1 MSVVLI
7 LTTYGEAVTDLLRTT
22 MHPESRLRMP
32 VETHQENRL
41 RPGNEYDSP
50 MFHEAV
56 GQFDRVAN
64 LMGLDDNVMDRL
76 RSPQKS
82 TVVSFPFR
90 HDNYSEVETIF
101 GYRVQHLTT
110 MGPTKGGIRFAPD
123 VDLGEVAALAML
135 MTWKCSI
142 VGVPFGGAKGGV
154 RINPMELSRAELQR
168 VTRRFTMEIINVI
181 GPEQDIPAPDLGTNE
196 QVMAWM
202 MDTYSQHVGHA
213 VPAVVTGKPP
223 ALGGSVARR
232 EATGRGLMFLLPQA
246 AQVIEMNPLDATVA
260 IHGFGN
266 VGRYAAVAGSQMK
279 TRVVAVSDISGALY
293 NPDGLDVN
301 AVGKWVD
308 ENRFLEGYPDA
319 DFLDGNAVFA
329 LDVDVLVPAAVQG
342 VINKDNARDV
352 RAKMIIEGANSPTTI
367 EADDI
372 LNERGVL
379 IIPDILANAGGVT
392 VSYFEWV
399 QDVQKYFWTENEI
412 VARLREIMVSSFEDV
427 HQISVSENV
436 NLRTAALIKGI
447 RRVADAK
454 LVRGIFP

>member
-1 MSVVLI
+1 M
-7 LTTYGEAVTDLLRTT
+7 Y
-22 MHPESRLRMP
+22 
-32 VETHQENRL
+32 N
-41 RPGNEYDSP
+41 
-50 MFHEAV
+50 EAV
-56 GQFDRVAN
+56 GQFNRVAR
-64 LMGLDDNVMDRL
+64 LMGLDDNVADRL
-76 RSPQKS
+76 RVPQKS

-90 HDNYSEVETIF
+90 HDNYTEVETIF

-110 MGPTKGGIRFAPD
+110 MGPTKGGIRFDID
-123 VDLGEVAALAML
+123 VDLGEVAALAMW

-154 RINPMELSRAELQR
+154 RINPMNLSRAELQR

-181 GPEQDIPAPDLGTNE
+181 GPDTDIPAPDLGTNE

-213 VPAVVTGKPP
+213 VPAIVTGKPP

-246 AQVIEMNPLDATVA
+246 ASAVGLNPVEATIA

-266 VGRYAAVAGSQMK
+266 VGRYAAVAAHE
-279 TRVVAVSDISGALY
+279 TNARVVSVSDISGAVY
-293 NPDGLDVN
+293 NREGLDIP

-319 DFLDGNAVFA
+319 DFIEGNAIFG
-329 LDVDVLVPAAVQG
+329 LDVDVLVPAAVQN
-342 VINKDNARDV
+342 VLRADNAAEV
-352 RAKMIIEGANSPTTI
+352 KAKLIIEGANNPTTL
-367 EADDI
+367 EADD
-372 LNERGVL
+372 LLRERDVL
-379 IIPDILANAGGVT
+379 IVPDILANAGGVT

-399 QDVQKYFWTENEI
+399 QDVQKYFWSENET
-412 VARLREIMVSSFEDV
+412 VGRLREIMTRAFDDV
-427 HQISVSENV
+427 HNIARSENV
-436 NLRTAALIKGI
+436 DLRTAALIKGI

-454 LVRGIFP
+454 LVRGVFP

>member
-1 MSVVLI
+1 MES
-7 LTTYGEAVTDLLRTT
+7 AR
-22 MHPESRLRMP
+22 PEF
-32 VETHQENRL
+32 
-41 RPGNEYDSP
+41 DSQ
-50 MFHEAV
+50 MYNEAV
-56 GQFDRVAN
+56 GQFNRVAE
-64 LMGLDDNVMDRL
+64 LMGLDDNVADRL
-76 RSPQKS
+76 RVPQKS

-90 HDNYSEVETIF
+90 HDNYTEVETIF

-110 MGPTKGGIRFAPD
+110 MGPTKGGIRFDLD
-123 VDLGEVAALAML
+123 VDLGEVAALAMW

-181 GPEQDIPAPDLGTNE
+181 GPDTDIPAPDLGTNE
-196 QVMAWM
+196 QVMAWL

-246 AQVIEMNPLDATVA
+246 ANVIDLDPIGASVA

-266 VGRYAAVAGSQMK
+266 VGRYAAVAADEMK
-279 TRVVAVSDISGALY
+279 AKVVAVSDISGAIY
-293 NPDGLDVN
+293 NPDGIDVA

-308 ENRFLEGYPDA
+308 ENRFLEGFPDA
-319 DFLDGNAVFA
+319 DFIDGDAVFG
-329 LDVDVLVPAAVQG
+329 LDVDVLVPAAIQNVLRA
-342 VINKDNARDV
+342 DNANDV
-352 RAKMIIEGANSPTTI
+352 KAKLLIEGANNPTTL

-372 LNERGVL
+372 LRDKGVL
-379 IIPDILANAGGVT
+379 IVPDVLANAGGVT

-399 QDVQKYFWTENEI
+399 QDVQKYFWSENET
-412 VARLREIMVSSFEDV
+412 VGRLREIMTRAFDDV
-427 HQISVSENV
+427 HSIAMNENV
-436 NLRTAALIKGI
+436 DMRTAALIKAI

-454 LVRGIFP
+454 LVRGVFP